1 MTGEGAQTGKVTLPP
16 LALEALERSLLQRG
30 LPVTRTRW
38 KPATPLVA
46 TLEDDVVPHGTAGI
60 TATRLR
66 QVMQRFFVQAAALVQ
81 DDHPALAEKLLRA
94 SPHWMRHYIPFRIM
108 SG

>member
-1 MTGEGAQTGKVTLPP
+1 
-16 LALEALERSLLQRG
+16 
-30 LPVTRTRW
+30 
-38 KPATPLVA
+38 
-46 TLEDDVVPHGTAGI
+46 
-60 TATRLR
+60 
-66 QVMQRFFVQAAALVQ
+66 VMQRFFVQAAALVQ